1 MQGHTNRVNNK
12 LLLIDDD
19 CSLTLLL
26 KDYLEFQNYQVTM
39 VNNGRLAL
47 AALDE
52 DIPDMIICDVMM
64 PEVNGYEF
72 ITSLRE
78 RQDISWIP
86 VLFLSALS
94 QSMDRIKAL
103 NLGAVAYMNK
113 PFEPEELLAQVKS
126 TLSHVSRIQQHV
138 NTIPPVTTPIQV
150 NYGVKVTAT
159 ELKILLQVSKGFGNK
174 KIAEEMNISQ
184 RTVESHVLNL
194 LRKTALNNRTELTR
208 WVMESQMK

>member
-1 MQGHTNRVNNK
+1 MQGHPNRVNNK

-47 AALDE
+47 SVLDK

-64 PEVNGYEF
+64 PEVDGYEF
-72 ITSLRE
+72 ITSLRK
-78 RQDISWIP
+78 RQNIGWIP

-94 QSMDRIKAL
+94 QSVDRIKGL

-113 PFEPEELLAQVKS
+113 PFEAEELLAQVKS
-126 TLSHVSRIQQHV
+126 TLSHVSRIQQNV
-138 NTIPPVTTPIQV
+138 NIITPVILPIQV
-150 NYGVKVTAT
+150 NSGVKVTAT
-159 ELKILLQVSKGFGNK
+159 ELKILLQVAKGFGNK
-174 KIAEEMNISQ
+174 KIAEEMNISL
-184 RTVESHVLNL
+184 RTVESHVFNL
-194 LRKTALNNRTELTR
+194 LSKTGLKNRTELTR

>member
-1 MQGHTNRVNNK
+1 MQGYTNRVNNK

-26 KDYLEFQNYQVTM
+26 KDYLEFQKYQVTM

-47 AALDE
+47 AILDK

-64 PEVNGYEF
+64 PEVDGYEF
-72 ITSLRE
+72 IASLRK
-78 RQDISWIP
+78 RPDIAWIP

-94 QSMDRIKAL
+94 QNLDRIKGL

-126 TLSHVSRIQQHV
+126 TLSHISRIQQHV
-138 NTIPPVTTPIQV
+138 NTITPITLPIQV
-150 NYGVKVTAT
+150 SSSVKVTAT
-159 ELKILLQVSKGFGNK
+159 ELKILLQVAKGFGNK

-184 RTVESHVLNL
+184 RTVESHVFNL

>member
-1 MQGHTNRVNNK
+1 MKGYTDRIKNK
-12 LLLIDDD
+12 LLLVDDD
-19 CSLTLLL
+19 CSLIFLL

-39 VNNGRLAL
+39 VSNGRLAL

-94 QSMDRIKAL
+94 QSLDRIKAL

-126 TLSHVSRIQQHV
+126 TLSYVSRIQQNV
-138 NTIPPVTTPIQV
+138 NTIPPAILPIQV
-150 NYGVKVTAT
+150 NYGVKAT
-159 ELKILLQVSKGFGNK
+159 PSELKILLQVAKGFGNK

-184 RTVESHVLNL
+184 RTVESHVFNL
-194 LRKTALNNRTELTR
+194 LNKTGLKNRTELTR
-208 WVMESQMK
+208 WVIESRME

>member
-1 MQGHTNRVNNK
+1 MQGHPNRVNNK

-26 KDYLEFQNYQVTM
+26 KDYLEFQSYQVTM

-47 AALDE
+47 AALNE

-184 RTVESHVLNL
+184 RTVESHVFNL